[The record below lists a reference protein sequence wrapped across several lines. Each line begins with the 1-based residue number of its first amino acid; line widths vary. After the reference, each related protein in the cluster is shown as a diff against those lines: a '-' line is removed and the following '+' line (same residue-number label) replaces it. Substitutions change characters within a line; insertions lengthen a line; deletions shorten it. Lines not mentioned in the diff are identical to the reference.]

1 MIRSHDRPDKLV
13 GSHVGRGQFLP
24 LAGTTAITM
33 MATANRM
40 MILHRTG
47 MEGGREGGRERGR
60 EEASVSEGE
69 GCKRCV

>member
-1 MIRSHDRPDKLV
+1 MIRSHVQPDKLV

-47 MEGGREGGRERGR
+47 REGREGGRGG
-60 EEASVSEGE
+60 GE
-69 GCKRCV
+69 GGRRPV

>member
-1 MIRSHDRPDKLV
+1 MIRSHVQPDKLV

-47 MEGGREGGRERGR
+47 REGGREEGEGGREGEEGGRRP
-60 EEASVSEGE
+60 V
-69 GCKRCV
+69 